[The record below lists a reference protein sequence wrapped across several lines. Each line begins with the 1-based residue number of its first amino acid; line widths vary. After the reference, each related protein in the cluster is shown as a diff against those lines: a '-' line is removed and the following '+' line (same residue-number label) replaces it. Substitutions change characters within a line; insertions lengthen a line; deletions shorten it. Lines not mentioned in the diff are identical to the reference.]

1 MLRKLLLS
9 TTAFAVLSGAAL
21 AADLPSRTAP
31 PVYTPP
37 IPIFTWT
44 GVYIGGD
51 IGYAWGES
59 NYISSIGFRPSTAWG
74 STNPDGVIGGAHVG
88 YNFQAG
94 PSFIGTGNF
103 VVGVEGDVS
112 GSNYSKTFLSTF
124 GDSYTTKM
132 DVAGSIRGRLGIAF
146 DRALIYA
153 TGGVAFGG
161 FTSQL
166 RLQNGTGSW
175 SNDKT
180 AVGWTVGGGIE
191 YAVTNNWS
199 VRAEYRY
206 TDYGH
211 IDSYYGNANYNKHDT
226 QNSVRVGFS
235 YKFDT
240 FAPLAPVVAK
250 Y

>member
-59 NYISSIGFRPSTAWG
+59 NYVSSIGFRPSTAHG
-74 STNPDGVIGGAHVG
+74 STNPDAMVGG
-88 YNFQAG
+88 
-94 PSFIGTGNF
+94 
-103 VVGVEGDVS
+103 
-112 GSNYSKTFLSTF
+112 
-124 GDSYTTKM
+124 
-132 DVAGSIRGRLGIAF
+132 
-146 DRALIYA
+146 
-153 TGGVAFGG
+153 AFGG
-161 FTSQL
+161 FNSQL

-175 SNDKT
+175 SGDKT

-211 IDSYYGNANYNKHDT
+211 IDSYFGNANYNKHDT